1 MKETISCVHPYTVWI
16 VCVFVVARVFAYES
30 LDEMIGKHCILELYE
45 CDQSKLNDEA
55 FIRTSLTSA
64 SKVAGATLLNM
75 VTHRFEPQGVTGLA
89 LLAESHI
96 SIHTWPESRY
106 AAIDVFTCGQQT
118 MPEKACKSLFREF
131 AAKTYSLKS
140 FQRETPVSIK
150 DLSREP

>member
-1 MKETISCVHPYTVWI
+1 MKETLSSLHPNPGWEQSCLENVSASQ
-16 VCVFVVARVFAYES
+16 FES

-64 SKVAGATLLNM
+64 SKIAGATLLNM
-75 VTHRFEPQGVTGLA
+75 VTHRFHPQGVTGLA

-118 MPEKACKSLFREF
+118 MPEKACKLLFSEF
-131 AAKTYSLKS
+131 GAKTYSLKH
-140 FQRETPVSIK
+140 FRREAPELIK
-150 DLSREP
+150 DLPREP

>member
-1 MKETISCVHPYTVWI
+1 MKKTLSCLHPNPGWEKCYLENVP
-16 VCVFVVARVFAYES
+16 ASQYES

-89 LLAESHI
+89 LLACLLYTSD
-96 SIHTWPESRY
+96 
-106 AAIDVFTCGQQT
+106 AAD
-118 MPEKACKSLFREF
+118 E
-131 AAKTYSLKS
+131 
-140 FQRETPVSIK
+140 
-150 DLSREP
+150 